1 MQPRPSAGTAGP
13 FLPSLRVCIALLSI
27 RSFAEPIPRAQE
39 IPIKPV
45 LLARRVG
52 LPVVAPLHEGRE
64 RHQYRLRAASGLQSE
79 ERPAVVDEVELDVA
93 AAAVGLEVPLA
104 LAVGKAPPPLENRKV
119 SRQKMLAD
127 AAREIET
134 EVEPFLV
141 QVVEENPADTA
152 RLAAVLEVEVFVAP
166 ALEAGIAVRP
176 ERVERLPASQ
186 VEVARVLLESVVG
199 SQVHSAAEPPYRLAL
214 RPCRDQ
220 KPQVQVNGRD
230 IRVARMQHQRHAHGF
245 EGAAGALE
253 YAAVL
258 DNAALAAAFAPLPA
272 VGPERATVDALQL
285 RDDAVLQLKKA
296 VGYRTRVH
304 RRDPRSMF
312 FCCNGAVPDVAPV
325 LHSVETD
332 ALHDF

>member
-93 AAAVGLEVPLA
+93 AAAVGLEVALA

-134 EVEPFLV
+134 EVETFLA

-152 RLAAVLEVEVFVAP
+152 RLA
-166 ALEAGIAVRP
+166 
-176 ERVERLPASQ
+176 
-186 VEVARVLLESVVG
+186 
-199 SQVHSAAEPPYRLAL
+199 L
-214 RPCRDQ
+214 RPRRDQ
-220 KPQVQVNGRD
+220 KPQVQVNGRG

-245 EGAAGALE
+245 EGAAGQL
-253 YAAVL
+253 
-258 DNAALAAAFAPLPA
+258 
-272 VGPERATVDALQL
+272 GPR
-285 RDDAVLQLKKA
+285 
-296 VGYRTRVH
+296 
-304 RRDPRSMF
+304 
-312 FCCNGAVPDVAPV
+312 GAR
-325 LHSVETD
+325 
-332 ALHDF
+332 